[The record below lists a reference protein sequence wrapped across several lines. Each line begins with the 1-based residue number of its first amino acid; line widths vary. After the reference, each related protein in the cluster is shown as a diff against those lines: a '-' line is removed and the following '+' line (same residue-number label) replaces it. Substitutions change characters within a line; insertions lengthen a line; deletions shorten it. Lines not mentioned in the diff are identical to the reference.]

1 MTARKLATW
10 FAAACALVAP
20 GVAYGQAEDAFCDA
34 NCYHEQQWFAP
45 VDFDFDCQPINRDCG
60 WEFSFEFLSWAA
72 TGERM
77 PIGTGATDDASLG
90 PFRNLVSGN
99 AGDLGIPPNNPNLM
113 TSVFLAPPELLGG
126 IDSGPPR
133 ASFAIGERYEIGYFN
148 GDSGWSVGVLD
159 GPENSNNQNYGVE
172 TQDNLYGSVLVVFDD
187 PLNLM
192 FGFLDVLG
200 PIGGPFGPDG
210 LADDIDGDGQYGPD
224 GYDTDDPGRE
234 PDVIFGP
241 DNRGDFDDLVR
252 LPTSFQFLSVRSD
265 TKTAGV
271 ELMKTYRLSNLHK
284 MTKHQNNE
292 VEIGAGLRYM
302 MLRDEFNVTGNGGVI
317 GDSFW
322 DTRVDNNLVGPQITA
337 NWMHRRHRLQLD
349 VNGRFMFAANV
360 QNFDQDVA
368 LGGAPLLG
376 GVIPLPDQSLLPGQ
390 YNRPLFFGPT
400 VADHGKQENTFSPL
414 VEFRAQGSYRLTSAL
429 SLKLGYTAIF
439 IDNISRSANQVKYEL
454 PRMGFRNEQAGKQEI
469 LINGVNGGFEL
480 VF

>member
-20 GVAYGQAEDAFCDA
+20 GVAYSQATDAFCDTG
-34 NCYHEQQWFAP
+34 CYHEQQWFAP
-45 VDFDFDCQPINRDCG
+45 VDFDYDCQPINRDCG
-60 WEFSFEFLSWAA
+60 WEFSFESLAWAA
-72 TGERM
+72 TGERL
-77 PIGTGATDDASLG
+77 PLGTGGTDEATLN
-90 PFRNLVSGN
+90 PFRNLLSGN
-99 AGDLGIPPNNPNLM
+99 AGDLGIPPNDPDLL
-113 TSVFLAPPELLGG
+113 TSVFVAPPELLGG

-133 ASFAIGERYEIGYFN
+133 SAFAWGERYELGYFN

-159 GPENSNNQNYGVE
+159 GPSHSSNQTYGLT
-172 TQDNLYGSVLVVFDD
+172 TQDTLYGSVLVVFDD

-192 FGFLDVLG
+192 FGFLDVIDAL
-200 PIGGPFGPDG
+200 GGPFQPDG
-210 LADDIDGDGQYGPD
+210 LADDIDGDGQFGPD

-252 LPTSFQFLSVRSD
+252 LPTSFQFLSVRND

-284 MTKHQNNE
+284 MAKHQNNE

-302 MLRDEFNVTGNGGVI
+302 MLRDEFNVTGVGGVI

-322 DTRVDNNLVGPQITA
+322 NTQVDNNLVGPQITA
-337 NWMHRRHRLQLD
+337 KWTHQRHRFGLN
-349 VNGRFMFAANV
+349 VNGRFMFAANI

-368 LGGAPLLG
+368 LGGAPVDPFSG
-376 GVIPLPDQSLLPGQ
+376 LPFIEESLLPGQ
-390 YNRPLFFGPT
+390 YNRPLYFPTT

-414 VEFRAQGSYRLTSAL
+414 AELRVQGNYRLTSAL

-439 IDNISRSANQVKYEL
+439 VDNISRSA
-454 PRMGFRNEQAGKQEI
+454 
-469 LINGVNGGFEL
+469 
-480 VF
+480 